1 MKKISFGVDIGGINS
16 AIGIVDRTGKIYCES
31 VVSTKSYPY
40 FDQYPNYVEALAEAM
55 RGLLSG
61 LDFEYEL
68 MGIGIGAPNASSVRG
83 TIEQPANLWKY
94 RPVEGGEQR
103 GVQGEERGCVQ
114 GVEQGEES
122 ARVFS
127 LVEDLKRQF
136 PQCESVKI
144 TNDANAATIGEMV
157 FGAAQGM
164 QDFAM
169 VTLGTGLGSG
179 FVANGEMI
187 YGTEG
192 FAGELGHICAVHNGR
207 ECGCGLRG
215 CIETYVSATGI
226 CRTAFEL
233 MATMRDKSVLRDIP
247 FNKLDSLQ
255 IAQAAEAG
263 DPIALEAFRY
273 TAELL
278 GRVLGTVVTIFTPEA
293 IVLFGGLAKA
303 GKILIEPT
311 KLYMDRATL
320 PSQSGKT
327 KLLASAIKGNVAIM
341 GAAALILK

>member
-1 MKKISFGVDIGGINS
+1 MEKISFGVDIGGINS
-16 AIGIVDRTGKIYCES
+16 AIGIVNTTGNILCES
-31 VVSTKSYPY
+31 VVSTKSYPH
-40 FDQYPNYVEALAEAM
+40 FDQYPSYVEALANAM
-55 RGLLSG
+55 QSLLDG
-61 LDFEYEL
+61 LDFDYEL
-68 MGIGIGAPNASSVRG
+68 IGIGIGAPNASSVRG

-94 RPVEGGEQR
+94 RTGET
-103 GVQGEERGCVQ
+103 GEECD
-114 GVEQGEES
+114 
-122 ARVFS
+122 RVFP
-127 LVEDLKRQF
+127 LVADLKSRF
-136 PQCESVKI
+136 PQCADVKI

-157 FGAAQGM
+157 FGAAKGLK
-164 QDFAM
+164 DLAM

-187 YGTEG
+187 YGAEG

-207 ECGCGLRG
+207 ECGCGLKG

-233 MATMRDKSVLRDIP
+233 MATMRDKSTLRDIP

-293 IVLFGGLAKA
+293 IVIFGGLAKA
-303 GKILIEPT
+303 GKILLEPT
-311 KLYMDRATL
+311 KVYMDQATL

-327 KLLASAIKGNVAIM
+327 ELLASAIKGNAAIM

>member
-16 AIGIVDRTGKIYCES
+16 AIGIVDTTGKIYCES

-94 RPVEGGEQR
+94 RPVEGGE
-103 GVQGEERGCVQ
+103 
-114 GVEQGEES
+114 ES
-122 ARVFS
+122 ARVFP

-327 KLLASAIKGNVAIM
+327 ELLPSAIKGNVAIM